1 MGKKEKRDRSRSKDR
16 KRKRKKKRSRSSSS
30 SSSRDSSKERHAKVH
45 KKKHHKKEKKK
56 NKDHLPSIDDIIAQR
71 LQEKR
76 QNEGQSDNNS
86 PDQNLKARAP
96 MTKAEYDEKQSVV
109 RRVYDEDTGRT
120 RLVKGTR
127 QSLNYLVEETYD

>member
-30 SSSRDSSKERHAKVH
+30 SSSSDSSRERHAKVH
-45 KKKHHKKEKKK
+45 KKKHKKEKKK

-76 QNEGQSDNNS
+76 ANEGQSGDNNS
-86 PDQNLKARAP
+86 PDKKAMAP
-96 MTKAEYDEKQSVV
+96 MSKAEYDEKQSVV
-109 RRVYDEDTGRT
+109 RRVYDEDTGRM
-120 RLVKGTR
+120 RLVKGKMC
-127 QSLNYLVEETYD
+127 LNYLVQNPMIN